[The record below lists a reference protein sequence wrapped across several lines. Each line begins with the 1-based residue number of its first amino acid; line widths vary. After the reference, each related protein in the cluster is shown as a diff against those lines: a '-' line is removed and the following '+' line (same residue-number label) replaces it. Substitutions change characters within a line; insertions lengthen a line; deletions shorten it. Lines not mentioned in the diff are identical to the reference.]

1 MNWTLQVL
9 GFIPNVFGV
18 WSAYEMRK
26 KRVIGWALGLMCVLL
41 WGCFDVYIGAW
52 TALIWIVVLSVQQA
66 HGWIEWRRT
75 AVYGPDSRHSYF
87 RDVVRSTSDR
97 GARRRVKS
105 VHPLPFHSVMDYV
118 PTDADVA
125 RNAQADGFGGFNV

>member
-75 AVYGPDSRHSYF
+75 ALG
-87 RDVVRSTSDR
+87 

-105 VHPLPFHSVMDYV
+105 VHPLPFHSVTDYV